1 MSEQIRHLDDYYDH
15 ENQSYAT
22 DINGHK
28 IRKRFVIEY
37 CDNPRRFERLGK
49 VGVEIDDVYDRL
61 ILEEKETDRFAS
73 FESVAYQTYLF
84 YLFNPRILD
93 VKMWEEIWSEGKQI
107 HERYIEMPAT
117 FHHEFAKTVARDV
130 MENRDALR
138 KENEEL
144 KTTLAT
150 YSDFIKKYGAE
161 RTYQEYLQEVTA

>member
-1 MSEQIRHLDDYYDH
+1 MAERVKHLNDYYDY
-15 ENQSYAT
+15 ENQSSMT
-22 DINGHK
+22 DINDCK

-37 CDNPRRFERLGK
+37 CDNPKRFERLGK

-61 ILEEKETDRFAS
+61 FLEEKETDRFAS

-93 VKMWEEIWSEGKQI
+93 VKMWEELWSEGKQI
-107 HERYIEMPAT
+107 HERYIAMPAT
-117 FHHEFAKTVARDV
+117 FCHEFGKKVARDV

-144 KTTLAT
+144 KKTLAT